1 MSDNEVTSNLHDLS
15 LEIGELKGY
24 LQANFNFL
32 REIVDEMI
40 KILDELIQSDKSY
53 TSVEGDK
60 KTKDKGEKV
69 IYKNEKTLNWDWENG

>member
-24 LQANFNFL
+24 LQANFKIL

-40 KILDELIQSDKSY
+40 KILDELIQSDKPY

-69 IYKNEKTLNWDWENG
+69 IYNKKKALNRG